1 MQNPYAMPENESLYL
16 DDPKKTLRGWFEREG
31 LDQPEYNCE
40 EKGYATFRF
49 DQYQI
54 QVYLKS
60 LFYISNFKFEFRCT
74 VELPVPDG
82 GVTLVAEA
90 EVKGKK
96 KEAVVQCA
104 LEACRMLDR
113 DDKDAAFG
121 FLEFITLSVFAVLMK
136 Y

>member
-1 MQNPYAMPENESLYL
+1 MIKFKY
-16 DDPKKTLRGWFEREG
+16 TW
-31 LDQPEYNCE
+31 
-40 EKGYATFRF
+40 
-49 DQYQI
+49 
-54 QVYLKS
+54 S

-113 DDKDAAFG
+113 DDKDAALD
-121 FLEFITLSVFAVLMK
+121 FLEFITLIAFAVRIK